1 MIIVSCVYQLN
12 TLNLFDLFLYLE
24 VLYFNI
30 NYLVMTK
37 QYLLQ
42 RQRDNNLANVNNGL
56 RPINTSDSNLDSNTT
71 GILVDHTSEGNN
83 SNLRGS
89 GINRMSCKTH
99 ISNIRIIT
107 MSWKLNIN
115 IKY

>member
-12 TLNLFDLFLYLE
+12 TLNLFDLFLFYLE

-99 ISNIRIIT
+99 ISYIRIIT
-107 MSWKLNIN
+107 MLNIN
-115 IKY
+115 IKC